1 MSPSPPTGPPL
12 RLLVL
17 GGTGFVSGAVAAEA
31 LARGHDVTCVARGT
45 GGAQPPAGAR
55 LLRADRNAPEG
66 LAPLRGIRFDAAVE
80 TATLS
85 LPWVRRA
92 LRDVSA
98 EHWTFVSSI
107 SVYADTYTP
116 GQTARTA
123 RLRPALTDVG
133 TYDPTVDPEPSQAT
147 YGGVKLACEQ
157 AVREATGDTAFVVR
171 PGLVVGPGDDVG
183 PFGYWPLRMA
193 RGRAAAVP
201 AAHGADGL
209 ALPAQCVDVRDLA
222 AWIVDRAAARASGVY
237 DAAGPPVPLESLL
250 HEVADAV
257 GHSSL
262 ELVPVPEGVLR
273 EAGVRPWTGRPSM
286 PLWPPREL
294 YGALSRDV
302 SSSFDAGLRVRPVS
316 ETAQAV
322 LSDRLGRGAGTP
334 PVAGLTPVEEASLLR
349 LAGV

>member
-1 MSPSPPTGPPL
+1 MSPHSPAGPL

-31 LARGHDVTCVARGT
+31 VARGHDVTCVARGT
-45 GGAQPPAGAR
+45 GGAAPPEGAR
-55 LLRADRNAPEG
+55 LLRADRNTPDG
-66 LAPLRGIRFDAAVE
+66 LAPLRGTRFDAVVE

-85 LPWVRRA
+85 LPWVQRA

-98 EHWTFVSSI
+98 GHWTFISSI
-107 SVYADTYTP
+107 SVYADTYTR

-123 RLRPALTDVG
+123 RLRPVLAHAG
-133 TYDPTVDPEPSQAT
+133 TYDPARDPEPTQAT

-157 AVREATGDTAFVVR
+157 AVREATDDAAFVVR

-193 RGRAAAVP
+193 RGRATAVP
-201 AAHGADGL
+201 PATGADGL

-222 AWIVDRAAARASGVY
+222 AWIVDRAAARAAGVY
-237 DAAGPPVPLESLL
+237 DAAGPPVALDRLL

-262 ELVPVPEGVLR
+262 ELVPVPEDVLR
-273 EAGVRPWTGRPSM
+273 DAGVRAWTGRPSM
-286 PLWPPREL
+286 PMWPPREL
-294 YGALSRDV
+294 HGALTRDV
-302 SSSFDAGLRVRPVS
+302 TSSFDAGLRVRPVA

-322 LSDRLGRGAGTP
+322 LRDRLGRGAGTP
-334 PVAGLTPVEEASLLR
+334 PVAGLTPVEEAALLR

>member
-1 MSPSPPTGPPL
+1 MPTDSTAAPL

-31 LARGHDVTCVARGT
+31 VARGHDVTCVARGT
-45 GGAQPPAGAR
+45 GGTPPPEGAR

-66 LAPLRGIRFDAAVE
+66 LAPLRGTRFDAVVE

-85 LPWVRRA
+85 LPWVQRA

-98 EHWTFVSSI
+98 GHWTFISSI
-107 SVYADTYTP
+107 SVYADTYTR

-123 RLRPALTDVG
+123 RLRPALPDAAS
-133 TYDPTVDPEPSQAT
+133 YDPAHDPEPSQAT

-157 AVREATGDTAFVVR
+157 AIREATGDAAFVVR
-171 PGLVVGPGDDVG
+171 PGLIVGPGDDIG

-193 RGRAAAVP
+193 RGRATAVP
-201 AAHGADGL
+201 PAAGADGL
-209 ALPAQCVDVRDLA
+209 ALPAQCVDARDLA
-222 AWIVDRAAARASGVY
+222 AWIVEQAAARASGVY
-237 DAAGPPVPLESLL
+237 DAAGPPVTLDALL

-257 GHSSL
+257 GHGSL
-262 ELVPVPEGVLR
+262 ELVPVPEDILR
-273 EAGVRPWTGRPSM
+273 GAGVREWTGRPSM

-294 YGALSRDV
+294 HGALARDV
-302 SSSFDAGLRVRPVS
+302 TSSFEAGLRARPVA
-316 ETAQAV
+316 ETARAV
-322 LSDRLGRGAGTP
+322 LRDRLGRGAGTP

-349 LAGV
+349 LAGA